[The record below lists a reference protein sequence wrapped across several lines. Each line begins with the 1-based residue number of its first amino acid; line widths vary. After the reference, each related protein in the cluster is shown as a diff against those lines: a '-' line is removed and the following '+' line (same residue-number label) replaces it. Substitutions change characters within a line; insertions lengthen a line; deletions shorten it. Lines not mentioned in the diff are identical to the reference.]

1 MKLLLEANNEE
12 ELSYDKLLQQA
23 STPNEIFKVI
33 KKWMNENPNKFNI
46 ENAYNTLE
54 DSVFETHSL
63 DEEKN
68 AFIYYLNNIK
78 NKITD
83 DEAAL
88 IWTIASGDN
97 LDVTEDWLYNNSLYE
112 GSPEDVQFKIKA
124 MTYASNPNLQRGAN
138 QQLVKSHLLDDNNNI
153 KPVDEIKQIL
163 KNITIIRKHG
173 FENQTIKDAVEI
185 LKQSNISNSEI
196 NQLIRDNPPE
206 KGEDNPAYIT
216 RLFKARKQK

>member
-68 AFIYYLNNIK
+68 AFIYYLNNVK

-88 IWTIASGDN
+88 IWSIASEDN

-163 KNITIIRKHG
+163 KNITITRKHG
-173 FENQTIKDAVEI
+173 FENQIINDAVEI
-185 LKQSNISNSEI
+185 LKQSGIPNSEI
-196 NQLIRDNPPE
+196 NQLIKDNPPE
-206 KGEDNPAYIT
+206 RGEDNRTYIT
-216 RLFKARKQK
+216 RLFKARKRK

>member
-33 KKWMNENPNKFNI
+33 KKWMNENPNKSNI

-54 DSVFETHSL
+54 DSVLETHSL

-88 IWTIASGDN
+88 IWNIASEDN
-97 LDVTEDWLYNNSLYE
+97 LDVTEDWLYNKSLYE

-153 KPVDEIKQIL
+153 KPVDDIKQIL
-163 KNITIIRKHG
+163 KNITITRKHG

-185 LKQSNISNSEI
+185 LKQSNIPNSEI
-196 NQLIRDNPPE
+196 NQLIKDNPPE
-206 KGEDNPAYIT
+206 RGEGNPAYIT
-216 RLFKARKQK
+216 RLFKARKIK